1 MSALPVREAGGSDSE
16 MEGRQGFRV
25 GAPRPEM
32 PPWGAPPAAHLVEVP
47 GAAAADAPTGGPGP
61 QPVPESSASAPT
73 GPLPGSAPGV
83 SSPRGP
89 EAEATTPPQPKAA
102 PQEEGAA
109 SPTAATATTAAVPSA
124 EAGPPPAEPATEG
137 AAATAEAAVP
147 EAAEPEVAA
156 PEAAEAASTASTAA
170 PPTEEEELEWEKL
183 EAEDLR
189 LSDWEHHLGDR
200 IKPATARHADERAKL
215 LLEREL
221 LQEQLQ
227 EARDREAAARQWEV
241 EALKRHIAAEE
252 RMQAATDRERTALE
266 LADQVRKALAAVEAH
281 EASVAALVA
290 AAAKKEE
297 RLAAREAEEMA
308 RLQELQKREEERE
321 AALRAREAKVE
332 EILAERSASVGRIAR
347 WVGVVNPLL
356 EALGANPIR
365 VSEAPSPLGTAL
377 QVLDSTAAR
386 LRDVEAGI
394 QDLLETEGREVAR
407 GTAEYILTS
416 FRSHDPA
423 IQLTPVLVGPLRTTA
438 AAAREGVLEIVDMVA
453 ARLRRRPEPAES
465 GSTSG
470 APEQ

>member
-1 MSALPVREAGGSDSE
+1 
-16 MEGRQGFRV
+16 
-25 GAPRPEM
+25 
-32 PPWGAPPAAHLVEVP
+32 
-47 GAAAADAPTGGPGP
+47 
-61 QPVPESSASAPT
+61 
-73 GPLPGSAPGV
+73 
-83 SSPRGP
+83 
-89 EAEATTPPQPKAA
+89 
-102 PQEEGAA
+102 
-109 SPTAATATTAAVPSA
+109 
-124 EAGPPPAEPATEG
+124 
-137 AAATAEAAVP
+137 
-147 EAAEPEVAA
+147 
-156 PEAAEAASTASTAA
+156 
-170 PPTEEEELEWEKL
+170 
-183 EAEDLR
+183 
-189 LSDWEHHLGDR
+189 
-200 IKPATARHADERAKL
+200 
-215 LLEREL
+215 
-221 LQEQLQ
+221 
-227 EARDREAAARQWEV
+227 V

-308 RLQELQKREEERE
+308 RLQELQKREEAVEAELAAGTRRLQAREEAVEEELAAGTRRLQERE

-394 QDLLETEGREVAR
+394 QDLLETEGQEVAR

-438 AAAREGVLEIVDMVA
+438 AAAREGVLEVVDMVA